1 MGNYHPQENINATSF
16 LADSAAKEL
25 FATIDYALKNGVH
38 IQRWQQQEAM
48 FRFLER
54 HFRSMKLYYRE
65 FFGVPLEEA
74 GETVNKY
81 YYVDFLPGSR
91 GNIPV
96 ENRHFLANEYVIVG
110 FMLYKIVFI
119 DGYIELDSL
128 PALQRMI
135 RQDYED
141 IKPGIYRALAKARK
155 VNTTEM
161 DDQKVND
168 VVEKAMREFSKIG
181 WIVLEGQSFDILSSF
196 QRLPKIYGDYINHP
210 ENWLKDETA

>member
-16 LADSAAKEL
+16 LSASEAKEL
-25 FATIDYALKNGVH
+25 FARIDYALKNGVH

-54 HFRSMKLYYRE
+54 HFHSMKLYYRD
-65 FFGVPLEEA
+65 FFGIPLEEA

-168 VVEKAMREFSKIG
+168 VVEKALREFSKIG
-181 WIVLEGQSFDILSSF
+181 WIALEGQNFDILPSF

>member
-16 LADSAAKEL
+16 LAATEAKEL
-25 FATIDYALKNGVH
+25 FARIDYALKNGVH
-38 IQRWQQQEAM
+38 IQHWQQQEAI

-54 HFRSMKLYYRE
+54 HFQSMKLYYRE
-65 FFGVPLEEA
+65 FFGISLKVA
-74 GETVNKY
+74 GETVNRY
-81 YYVDFLPGSR
+81 FYVDFLPGSR

-96 ENRHFLANEYVIVG
+96 ENRYFLANEYVIVG

-168 VVEKAMREFSKIG
+168 VVEKALREFSKIG
-181 WIVLEGQSFDILSSF
+181 WIALEGHNFEILPSF

>member
-16 LADSAAKEL
+16 LATSEAKEL
-25 FATIDYALKNGVH
+25 FARIDYALKNGVH

-54 HFRSMKLYYRE
+54 HFQSMKLYYHD
-65 FFGVPLEEA
+65 FFGIPLEEA

-141 IKPGIYRALAKARK
+141 IKPGIYRTLAKARK

-168 VVEKAMREFSKIG
+168 VVEKALREFSKIG
-181 WIVLEGQSFDILSSF
+181 WITLEGQNFDILPSF

-210 ENWLKDETA
+210 ETWLKDETA

>member
-16 LADSAAKEL
+16 LAAPEAKEH
-25 FATIDYALKNGVH
+25 FARIDYALKNGVH

-54 HFRSMKLYYRE
+54 HFQSMKLYYHD
-65 FFGVPLEEA
+65 FFGIPLEEA
-74 GETVNKY
+74 GETINKY
-81 YYVDFLPGSR
+81 FYLDFLPGSR

-141 IKPGIYRALAKARK
+141 IKPSIYRALAKARK

-168 VVEKAMREFSKIG
+168 VVEKALREFSKIG
-181 WIVLEGQSFDILSSF
+181 WITLEGQNFDILPSF
-196 QRLPKIYGDYINHP
+196 QRLAKIYGDYINHP
-210 ENWLKDETA
+210 ETWLKNETA

>member
-16 LADSAAKEL
+16 LSVSEAKEL
-25 FATIDYALKNGVH
+25 FARIDYALKSGVH

-54 HFRSMKLYYRE
+54 HFQSMKLYYRD
-65 FFGVPLEEA
+65 FFGIPLEEA

-141 IKPGIYRALAKARK
+141 IKPGVYWALAKARK

-168 VVEKAMREFSKIG
+168 VVEKALREFSKIG
-181 WIVLEGQSFDILSSF
+181 WIALEGQNFDILPSF

-210 ENWLKDETA
+210 ENWLKD

>member
-1 MGNYHPQENINATSF
+1 MGNYDPQENINATSF
-16 LADSAAKEL
+16 LEDSEAKEL
-25 FATIDYALKNGVH
+25 FARIDYALKNGVH

-54 HFRSMKLYYRE
+54 HFQSMKLYYCD
-65 FFGVPLEEA
+65 FFGISLEEA

-96 ENRHFLANEYVIVG
+96 ENRYFLANEYVIVG

-119 DGYIELDSL
+119 DGFIELDSL

-141 IKPGIYRALAKARK
+141 IKPGIYRALAKAKK

-168 VVEKAMREFSKIG
+168 VIEKALREFSKMG
-181 WIVLEGQSFDILSSF
+181 WIALEHQNFDILPSF
-196 QRLPKIYGDYINHP
+196 QRLPRIYGDYINHP

>member
-38 IQRWQQQEAM
+38 IQRWQQQEAI

-65 FFGVPLEEA
+65 FFGILLEEA

-91 GNIPV
+91 GNISV
-96 ENRHFLANEYVIVG
+96 ENRHFLANEYVIIG
-110 FMLYKIVFI
+110 FILYKIVFI

-135 RQDYED
+135 QQDYED

-168 VVEKAMREFSKIG
+168 VVEKALREFSKIG
-181 WIVLEGQSFDILSSF
+181 WIALEGQNFDILPSF

>member
-16 LADSAAKEL
+16 LSAAEAKEL
-25 FATIDYALKNGVH
+25 FAMIDYALKNGVH

-54 HFRSMKLYYRE
+54 HFQSMKLYYRD
-65 FFGVPLEEA
+65 FFGIPLEEA

-168 VVEKAMREFSKIG
+168 VVEKALREFSKIG
-181 WIVLEGQSFDILSSF
+181 WIALEGQNFDILPSF
-196 QRLPKIYGDYINHP
+196 QRLSKIYGDYINHP